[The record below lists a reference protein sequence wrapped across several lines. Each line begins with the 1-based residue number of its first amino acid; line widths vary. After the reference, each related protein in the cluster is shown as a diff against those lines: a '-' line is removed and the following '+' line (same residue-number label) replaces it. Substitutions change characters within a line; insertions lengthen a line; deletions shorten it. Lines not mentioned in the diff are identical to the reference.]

1 MLFKTTAA
9 PLALLLAAAST
20 PAFIGLR
27 FAL

>member
-9 PLALLLAAAST
+9 PLALLLAASSA
-20 PAFIGLR
+20 PAFVGLR